1 MVASLSQTLR
11 SKVTGLSAG
20 PEETGEAQLK
30 KTVLLASSLIGI
42 VVTFLW
48 GMTYLLFREI
58 TAAFLS
64 LTYTAITFL
73 CVLNYYR
80 TRRYQILLYSQLIM
94 GLILPFLQSLTLGGF
109 LNSGAVILWSLTSP
123 LGALLL
129 IGPKA
134 AIRWWLAF
142 LLLVFL
148 NALLEPFLPTSNNLP
163 PFLIRALFLGNITVV
178 SSLAMLMLIYFVN
191 QKNLAFKLLSAEQEK
206 SESLLL
212 NILPKDIAAI
222 LKNQQQTI
230 AERFECASILF
241 ADMVGFTEL
250 TARVPPETMVGVL
263 NEIYSHFDTLVEKY
277 DLEKIR
283 TIGDNY
289 MVASGVPRP
298 RPDHAQALAHLALE
312 MNAYV
317 VNHAGI
323 QGSPISFRMGINSG
337 PVVGGVVGR
346 KKFVY
351 DVWGDAVNI
360 ASRMESHGV
369 PGKVHISQ
377 ATYELI
383 HSEFE
388 CELRGKVPIKG
399 KGELETCFLVAPK
412 QR

>member
-1 MVASLSQTLR
+1 MVTSLSQTLR
-11 SKVTGLSAG
+11 SKVSGLSAG
-20 PEETGEAQLK
+20 PEETQEAQLK
-30 KTVLLASSLIGI
+30 KTVLLTSSLIGI
-42 VVTFLW
+42 AVTFLW
-48 GMTYLLFREI
+48 AMTYLVFREI
-58 TAAFLS
+58 TAAFIS
-64 LTYTAITFL
+64 LTYTAITLL

-94 GLILPFLQSLTLGGF
+94 GLLLPFLQSLILGGF

-142 LLLVFL
+142 LFLVFL
-148 NALLEPFLPTSNNLP
+148 NALLEPFLQTSNNLP
-163 PFLIRALFLGNITVV
+163 PFLMRVLFLGNITVV

-191 QKNLAFKLLSAEQEK
+191 QKNLAFRLLSAEQEK

-222 LKNQQQTI
+222 LKNKQQTI

-250 TARVPPETMVGVL
+250 TARLAPETMVGVL

-317 VNHAGI
+317 VNHSGI
-323 QGSPISFRMGINSG
+323 QGSPISFRIGINSG
-337 PVVGGVVGR
+337 PVVGGVIGR

-369 PGKVHISQ
+369 PGKVHISHT
-377 ATYELI
+377 TYELI
-383 HSEFE
+383 QSEFD
-388 CELRGKVPIKG
+388 CELRGNILVKG

-412 QR
+412 QS